1 MSYPPAS
8 LQPMPRMLSKPYAE
22 RDVEDVES
30 YVRNTVG
37 HISPSIASDERE
49 QLVARGILLVSRM
62 AQALPPEASLEAL
75 LRERLGNSLSVYRWR
90 GARRRSEDPQLA
102 APPHAA

>member
-1 MSYPPAS
+1 MTRTLP
-8 LQPMPRMLSKPYAE
+8 KPYAE

-30 YVRNTVG
+30 YVRDTVG
-37 HISPSIASDERE
+37 HISPYIASDERE
-49 QLVARGILLVSRM
+49 QLVARGIMLVSRM

-75 LRERLGNSLSVYRWR
+75 LHERLGNSLAVYRWR
-90 GARRRSEDPQLA
+90 GARQRTDHAPLA

>member
-1 MSYPPAS
+1 
-8 LQPMPRMLSKPYAE
+8 MLTKPYAE

-30 YVRNTVG
+30 FVRDTVA
-37 HISPSIASDERE
+37 HVSPYIASDERE

-75 LRERLGNSLSVYRWR
+75 LRERLGNSLAVYRWR
-90 GARRRSEDPQLA
+90 GARRSDQDARL